1 MITFQCESFA
11 DVLPELMPLLP
22 VHFEELALD
31 KDKAPL
37 DPQYDKYVLR
47 EQMGELEFITVRECG
62 DIIGYFIGF
71 VAPGMHYKS
80 TLTCI
85 MDIFYIVPEKR
96 GSDMGFRMF
105 EFVRNRLKS
114 RGVKRWFNGSK
125 CHLDASWL
133 FERLGMVKVETY
145 YSEWIGD

>member
-1 MITFQCESFA
+1 MITMQRESLG
-11 DVLPELMPLLP
+11 DSLPELMPILP
-22 VHFEELALD
+22 LHFEELALD

-37 DPQYDKYVLR
+37 DPQYDKYIVR
-47 EQMGELEFITVRECG
+47 EQLGELEFFTVRENG
-62 DIIGYFIGF
+62 ELVGYFIGF
-71 VAPGMHYKS
+71 TAPGMHYKS

-85 MDIFYIVPEKR
+85 MDIFYIHPEKR
-96 GSDMGFRMF
+96 GGKLGRQLFM
-105 EFVRNRLKS
+105 FVREQLKA

-133 FERLGMVKVETY
+133 FESIGMTKVETY